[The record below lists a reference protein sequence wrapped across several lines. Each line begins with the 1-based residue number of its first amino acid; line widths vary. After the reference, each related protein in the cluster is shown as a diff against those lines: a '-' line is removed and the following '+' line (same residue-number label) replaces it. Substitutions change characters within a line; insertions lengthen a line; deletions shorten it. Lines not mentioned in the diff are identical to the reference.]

1 MCGERKEGEMEKEA
15 RKSRLRGSEGKS
27 DTPKAA
33 CEIFNCVE
41 RNP

>member
-1 MCGERKEGEMEKEA
+1 MCGEWKGEIEKEA

-27 DTPKAA
+27 DRPIAA